1 MILRE
6 ISCDLFAYGRP
17 SIIFFEYASP
27 IPGSDFNWSPEAEL
41 MSIRLPEGVL
51 FLACVFFV
59 SGPLVLGTW
68 AIVTEDTTRLRTT
81 IKRSRWIFIAP
92 LSYDFND
99 LESRAF
105 AIVLFVLATLTNGGV
120 SARHSL

>member
-6 ISCDLFAYGRP
+6 TSCHLFAYGRP

-27 IPGSDFNWSPEAEL
+27 IPGSDFNWSTEAEL

-68 AIVTEDTTRLRTT
+68 AIVTEDTKKTQDNDKEESVDLRST
-81 IKRSRWIFIAP
+81 
-92 LSYDFND
+92 
-99 LESRAF
+99 
-105 AIVLFVLATLTNGGV
+105 IVL
-120 SARHSL
+120 